1 MRELQGSQ
9 GAIRQIVSMRWLHT
23 FLSPSG
29 YETARNGRIE
39 GLAVE
44 QRNQTEG
51 AEFGDLSIDWIEAFV
66 RSARAEKRTAAAAEM
81 GIDQST
87 VTRHIQSLEKWLGR
101 GNCLPLVEEKRGVKL
116 SAAGADFLDT
126 AELVLELLRNARV
139 PLSQPDRPETP
150 TVALEAEKPDL

>member
-1 MRELQGSQ
+1 
-9 GAIRQIVSMRWLHT
+9 MRWLHT
-23 FLSPSG
+23 LFPRSG
-29 YETARNGRIE
+29 YETPLEEQIE
-39 GLAVE
+39 RLVVE
-44 QRNQTEG
+44 RKDKTEG
-51 AEFGDLSIDWIEAFV
+51 AEFADLSIDWIEAFV

-101 GNCLPLVEEKRGVKL
+101 GNFLPLVEEKRGVQL

-139 PLSQPDRPETP
+139 PVRQPDRSETS
-150 TVALEAEKPDL
+150 TVALEAEKRDL

>member
-1 MRELQGSQ
+1 MERKDK
-9 GAIRQIVSMRWLHT
+9 
-23 FLSPSG
+23 
-29 YETARNGRIE
+29 
-39 GLAVE
+39 
-44 QRNQTEG
+44 TEG
-51 AEFGDLSIDWIEAFV
+51 AEFADLSIDWIEAFV

-101 GNCLPLVEEKRGVKL
+101 GNFLPLVEEKRGVQL

-139 PLSQPDRPETP
+139 PVRQPDRSETS
-150 TVALEAEKPDL
+150 TVALEAEKRDL